1 MQPAN
6 LFSFLFPRQVT
17 VTHRERLFSALGGFA
32 AILLTGW
39 VCRENLGLT
48 LPGLFLVA
56 SMGASTVLLMAAPH
70 SPFSQPWPL
79 VGGHL
84 VAAATGI
91 TCAALIPSDFL
102 ASAVA
107 VGLTIVFM
115 FYLRCLHPPGG
126 GTALLAVLGG
136 PKVHELGYGF
146 LVEPLLINLAILL
159 AVGLIINSLIP
170 GRRYPYNLSLSAKGA
185 PAVRAAVKLSFNEED
200 LAAALREMGGYID
213 VTGDDLTKIYSLAT
227 VHAHQRGSGSLSLQH
242 IMTPDVVAVERTTSL
257 EQVWSQLREH
267 RIRGVPV
274 IDAERKVIG
283 MVSIADFLKQ
293 ADWRLCDSLKKRFK
307 MMLARKT
314 ESSAQDIMS
323 SPVYTVGAE
332 TSMAEAF
339 LIFAEHGINHLPVVD
354 GESRLLGI
362 VTRLDLLAAL
372 YSDRYSNPNSERKIA

>member
-1 MQPAN
+1 MRPAS

-17 VTHRERLFSALGGFA
+17 VTHRERLLSALGGFV

-70 SPFSQPWPL
+70 SPFSQPWPI

-84 VAAATGI
+84 VAATMGI
-91 TCAALIPSDFL
+91 TCAALIPGDYL
-102 ASAVA
+102 ASALA
-107 VGLTIVFM
+107 VGLTIIFM

-126 GTALLAVLGG
+126 GTALLVVLGG

-146 LVEPLLINLAILL
+146 LLQPLLINLAILL
-159 AVGLIINSLIP
+159 AVALIINNLIP
-170 GRRYPYNLSLSAKGA
+170 GRRYPHNLSLPGKGTAAAKS
-185 PAVRAAVKLSFNEED
+185 PVKLSFNQED
-200 LAAALREMGGYID
+200 LAAALKEMGGYID
-213 VTGDDLTKIYSLAT
+213 VTGEDLNQIYSLAT
-227 VHAHQRGSGSLSLQH
+227 LHAHQRGFGSLALKH
-242 IMTPDVVAVERTTSL
+242 IMTGDVVAVERATSL
-257 EQVWSQLREH
+257 EQVWAHLRKH

-274 IDAERKVIG
+274 VDAERKVIG

-293 ADWRLCDSLKKRFK
+293 ADWRLCDSLKKRFR
-307 MMLARKT
+307 MMLTRKT

-323 SPVYTVGAE
+323 SPVYTVLE
-332 TSMAEAF
+332 DTSMAEAF
-339 LIFAEHGINHLPVVD
+339 LTFAEHGINHLPVVD
-354 GESRLLGI
+354 GDGRLVGI

-372 YSDRYSNPNSERKIA
+372 YSDRKTA